1 MIGSPAMVLAPR
13 ETISP
18 DLIKSGK
25 YLLFQGQ
32 GSFPSEG
39 QSWTCS
45 YDRKFRNESMNF
57 CYTQCPLHIVIFLF
71 SQHYKPMICVLKIA
85 IIYWNMVMQEL
96 NYEKAR

>member
-1 MIGSPAMVLAPR
+1 MIGSPAGMLALR

-32 GSFPSEG
+32 GKFPSES

-45 YDRKFRNESMNF
+45 YDRKFRNESMNL
-57 CYTQCPLHIVIFLF
+57 CYTWSPLHIVIFLF
-71 SQHYKPMICVLKIA
+71 SQHYKPVICVLKIA
-85 IIYWNMVMQEL
+85 IIYWNMVMKEL
-96 NYEKAR
+96 NYGKAR